1 VRDSK
6 CYKDIYP
13 VGLVALSLH
22 HPDGVFLF
30 MKEQNEEL
38 GMFVLFPTHYLEHM
52 TPRQAVLMGMLIGMA
67 KRSGYAYPSNKT
79 IGSILN
85 MTTITVQRELAILE
99 EKGFLTRQ
107 LIRDN
112 NNQVVSR
119 KIYPHIKTDI
129 PLISNLIPPSPQ
141 KCNSNKDKD
150 ISITDNNKD
159 IYPFQQFW
167 EMYLKKGVRS
177 KAELAFA
184 KLNTEEKELLLTYI
198 PKYVKNHQDSDKME
212 FIPHFATFLN
222 QKRWGD
228 ELPYQ
233 PKIAEPVPTKPI
245 KYFNIEDYDK

>member
-1 VRDSK
+1 
-6 CYKDIYP
+6 
-13 VGLVALSLH
+13 
-22 HPDGVFLF
+22 

-129 PLISNLIPPSPQ
+129 PLISNLIPPSHQ

-184 KLNTEEKELLLTYI
+184 KLNTEEKELLLTFI

-212 FIPHFATFLN
+212 FIPHFSTFLN

-228 ELPYQ
+228 ELPYEIKKPIQPTQ
-233 PKIAEPVPTKPI
+233 PKLK
-245 KYFNIEDYDK
+245 KFNIADYE

>member
-1 VRDSK
+1 MRDSK

-79 IGSILN
+79 IGAILN

-159 IYPFQQFW
+159 TYPFEQFW
-167 EMYLKKGVRS
+167 EMYKRKGVRS
-177 KAELAFA
+177 KALRSFE
-184 KLNTEEKELLLTYI
+184 KLTKAEKELLLVYI
-198 PKYVKNHQDSDKME
+198 PKYVKNHVDSDKLKY
-212 FIPHFATFLN
+212 IPHFSTFLN
-222 QKRWGD
+222 EKRWHD
-228 ELPYQ
+228 ELPYEIKNTIEFTPKK
-233 PKIAEPVPTKPI
+233 PKIATL
-245 KYFNIEDYDK
+245 

>member
-1 VRDSK
+1 
-6 CYKDIYP
+6 
-13 VGLVALSLH
+13 
-22 HPDGVFLF
+22 

-129 PLISNLIPPSPQ
+129 PLISNLIPPSHQ

-184 KLNTEEKELLLTYI
+184 KLNTEEKELLLTFI

-212 FIPHFATFLN
+212 FIPHFSTFLN

-228 ELPYQ
+228 ELPYEI
-233 PKIAEPVPTKPI
+233 KKPI
-245 KYFNIEDYDK
+245 QPTQPTLKKFNIADYE

>member
-1 VRDSK
+1 
-6 CYKDIYP
+6 
-13 VGLVALSLH
+13 
-22 HPDGVFLF
+22 

-38 GMFVLFPTHYLEHM
+38 GMFVFFPTHYLEHM

-129 PLISNLIPPSPQ
+129 PLISNLIPPSHNI
-141 KCNSNKDKD
+141 CNSNIDKD

-159 IYPFQQFW
+159 TYPFEQFW
-167 EMYLKKGVRS
+167 EMYKKKGVRS

-212 FIPHFATFLN
+212 FIPHFSTFLN

-228 ELPYQ
+228 
-233 PKIAEPVPTKPI
+233 
-245 KYFNIEDYDK
+245 D